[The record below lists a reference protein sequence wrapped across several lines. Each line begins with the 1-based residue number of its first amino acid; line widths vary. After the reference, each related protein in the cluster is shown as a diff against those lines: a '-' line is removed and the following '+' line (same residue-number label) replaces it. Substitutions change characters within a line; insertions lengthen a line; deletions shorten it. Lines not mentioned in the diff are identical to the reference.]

1 MNLSD
6 ARRAFAEMRAAHSNK
21 PTPTDDLVFRAQVET
36 FQPGPVELDRTLAG
50 LEALPTG
57 PAIVTHPKNRTRTW
71 TVPAADAQFWVDA
84 GHIVTLPQRKNGSA
98 A

>member
-1 MNLSD
+1 MNLSA
-6 ARRAFAEMRAAHSNK
+6 ARRIFEEMRAAYAAK
-21 PTPTDDLVFRAQVET
+21 PAPTDDLVFRAQVET
-36 FQPGPVELDRTLAG
+36 YEPGPVELDRTLAG

-57 PAIVTHPKNRTRTW
+57 PVVVTHPKDRTRSW
-71 TVPAADAQFWVDA
+71 TISAADAQFWIDG